1 MAKIL
6 YTDGVGANQ
15 TLNEDADNI
24 IEIYETTD
32 DVDLSELEE
41 GQIVATKGDNL
52 DASAVTQA
60 IINNASDEIDRLI
73 AGSGVPA
80 GTIVSMDN
88 NAPVNGWLKCD
99 GSTFNRN
106 QYPFLY
112 SALLSDTLP
121 IVLDRNDD
129 VVINEEIM
137 TGDFFEGHPVYK
149 YSFKWPNAW
158 SANTWYQIDTGALQ
172 VALNIKQLVKS
183 HILGIENS
191 SNAATEQNSY
201 ALELRLTGLWV
212 YATTFTTKA
221 DDKTIEMYYIK
232 YTDDYTNAKY
242 KYIRAISGTE
252 ATAEATQ
259 VTNAIN
265 QYKQALVD
273 TSGVPCGTIVYG
285 KYATTPEGYLKC
297 DGSTFDQNEYPI
309 LYAKLG
315 NSNVLPTAFDKSS
328 LPLQPN
334 FRGTTRNEGYKG
346 DIPLYSNLTALLQD
360 AGIDVSGPGF
370 AKDGIMTLQDYNW
383 QMIWIQ
389 DPDGSVWCLSQTGI
403 TNTQTGYFSI
413 PVKKGQKIYAITQTG
428 GAANT
433 RPDAGTYNST
443 IYYYINIW
451 YYDDY
456 AYIKAFSGV
465 NDGTEAN
472 AVVDAIDDLK
482 ARVAYASMPLGNVI
496 QMKDNSYT
504 PVGYLLCDGR
514 DTTGTADELETVY
527 PLLYAYN
534 GNSNILPEIGAEL
547 DYDHP
552 DYLETWDGSQANA
565 LSLNNNYNN
574 TFTMTKAGYLT
585 VPITAVA
592 GGCGWVTINGVTVT
606 KFNAPDNYADLGQRG
621 FFVKK
626 GDVVSVHLGWA
637 SGNGGYYANYFTLIP
652 YKTFKYI
659 KAVTGVETASTEATE
674 VANGIS
680 VTEAAMQSQYDTFI
694 QEVYE
699 AGDVYAAENTEQV
712 VGKWVDGKPI
722 YRKVIPFIRNSTV
735 LTAWT
740 GIGSGQWQNT
750 TDMPVDVDTYCPGTM
765 AVSTRTDGWY
775 DAYGTTGSSVG
786 FCPNVTGQKLWANFT
801 ATSAKAD
808 IILLYTKIGD

>member
-24 IEIYETTD
+24 VEIYETTD
-32 DVDLSELEE
+32 DVDLSELDE

-80 GTIVSMDN
+80 GTVVSMDN

-99 GSTFNRN
+99 GSTFDRN

-129 VVINEEIM
+129 VVIDEEIM

-158 SANTWYQIDTGALQ
+158 TGNTWYQIDTGALQ
-172 VALNIKQLVKS
+172 TALDIKQLVKS
-183 HILGIENS
+183 HIQGIENS
-191 SNAATEQNSY
+191 SNAATEQTPYS
-201 ALELRLTGLWV
+201 LQLRSTGLWV
-212 YATTFTTKA
+212 YATTFTTTA
-221 DDKTIEMYYIK
+221 VDKTVEMYYIK
-232 YTDDYTNAKY
+232 NTDDYTNAKY
-242 KYIRAISGTE
+242 KYIRALSGTE

-265 QYKQALVD
+265 QYRQALVD
-273 TSGVPCGTIVYG
+273 TSGVPCGTVVYG
-285 KYATTPEGYLKC
+285 KYATTPDGYLKC
-297 DGSTFDQNEYPI
+297 DGSTFDENEYPI

-315 NSNVLPTAFDKSS
+315 NSNVLPTLYDKSS
-328 LPLQPN
+328 LPNQPN
-334 FRGTTRNEGYKG
+334 FRGTTRNNGYKG
-346 DIPLYSNLTALLQD
+346 DIPLYSDLTALLQD
-360 AGIDVSGPGF
+360 AGIDISGPGF
-370 AKDGIMTLQDYNW
+370 AKDGIMTFQDYNW

-403 TNTQTGYFSI
+403 PDTGTGYFSI

-428 GAANT
+428 GSANT
-433 RPDAGTYNST
+433 QPAAGTYNST

-534 GNSNILPEIGAEL
+534 GNSNVLPEIGDEL
-547 DYDHP
+547 DYEHVE
-552 DYLETWDGSQANA
+552 YLTYDGSQANA
-565 LSLNNNYNN
+565 ASTQTTQNVS
-574 TFTMTKAGYLT
+574 FTMAKAGLFIAN
-585 VPITAVA
+585 ITGYNGAN
-592 GGCGWVTINGVTVT
+592 GWVTVNGQVIDKMSSHSGTWLNDSSPC
-606 KFNAPDNYADLGQRG
+606 FP
-621 FFVKK
+621 VKK
-626 GDVVSVHLGWA
+626 GDVVAIHMGYT
-637 SGNGGYYANYFTLIP
+637 GNYTWYGYQQFIP

-659 KAVTGVETASTEATE
+659 KAVSGVETASTEATE

-680 VTEAAMQSQYDTFI
+680 AAEAAMQTQYDTFV
-694 QEVYE
+694 Q
-699 AGDVYAAENTEQV
+699 NTRASLEIYSTTETV
-712 VGKWVDGKPI
+712 VGTWIDGKPI
-722 YRKVIPFIRNSTV
+722 YRKVVPLYKDGAMEPNWVSN
-735 LTAWT
+735 
-740 GIGSGQWQNT
+740 GSNLYTNT
-750 TDMPVDVDTYCPGTM
+750 TDMPTGVDVLVNSRCMGKRATGDWF
-765 AVSTRTDGWY
+765 DNWN
-775 DAYGTTGSSVG
+775 TTGGSYG
-786 FCPNVTGQKLWANFT
+786 FTTYPDAQRIWICFQWA
-801 ATSAKAD
+801 SKD
-808 IILLYTKIGD
+808 IYLIFEYTKVGD